1 MLRYV
6 PILQDHSSAVVKLGI
21 LYQDMPAMVGN
32 AKWVKHVA
40 FIIAMC
46 YSLCLDVPV
55 FNGVVHS
62 YIYLHIHA

>member
-6 PILQDHSSAVVKLGI
+6 RILQDHSSAVVKLGI

-40 FIIAMC
+40 FHHCNGC
-46 YSLCLDVPV
+46 YSLCLNVP
-55 FNGVVHS
+55 
-62 YIYLHIHA
+62 